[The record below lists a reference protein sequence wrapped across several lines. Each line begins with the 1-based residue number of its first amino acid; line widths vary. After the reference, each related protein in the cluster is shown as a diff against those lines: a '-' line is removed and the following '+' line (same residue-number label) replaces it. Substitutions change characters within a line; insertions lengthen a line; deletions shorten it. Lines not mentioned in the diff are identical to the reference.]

1 MRFAKLL
8 VSTLAATTLLASALA
23 QQLPQLDAVQPGHR
37 LVVNSSAV
45 AFEYADRSHLITAAA
60 GDTTLVFV
68 TEPLNQQIAV
78 LDRFTGTEVGQV
90 SAPLGG
96 FLLPFSIRVP
106 RPGRLVVLDSG
117 GFPNPK
123 VPSIARV
130 YDYDYQWNPFTHV
143 FTATLARSVSFAGFP
158 LVFAEDVE
166 ATSSGLYVVAESVIG
181 ALWVI
186 QADGSI
192 IPGVFP
198 SGGGPI
204 PALGPCTLPPARI
217 GGIPYVIAGNFA
229 PGVLSLTSHNGQLF
243 FSSPCTGG
251 LSRIPIASLTDPSRT
266 PEQRAQDIVAVSPEP
281 ADMVETFEGITANP
295 FDLDDPWIYACDSFH
310 LRLIRIHSQSG
321 VREVVASDPLLFNFP
336 AKVQFLPPVFGL
348 SPMVVASDQEH
359 RLAAINAALTADI
372 TQRPWIVTK
381 ILVFGQY

>member
-266 PEQRAQDIVAVSPEP
+266 PEQRAQDIIAVSPEP
-281 ADMVETFEGITANP
+281 ADVVETFEGITANP

-372 TQRPWIVTK
+372 TQPPWIVTK

>member
-1 MRFAKLL
+1 
-8 VSTLAATTLLASALA
+8 V
-23 QQLPQLDAVQPGHR
+23 H
-37 LVVNSSAV
+37 
-45 AFEYADRSHLITAAA
+45 
-60 GDTTLVFV
+60 
-68 TEPLNQQIAV
+68 
-78 LDRFTGTEVGQV
+78 
-90 SAPLGG
+90 
-96 FLLPFSIRVP
+96 
-106 RPGRLVVLDSG
+106 
-117 GFPNPK
+117 
-123 VPSIARV
+123 
-130 YDYDYQWNPFTHV
+130 NPFTHV
-143 FTATLARSVSFAGFP
+143 FTAALARSVSFAGFP

-266 PEQRAQDIVAVSPEP
+266 PEQRAQDIIAVSPEP

-321 VREVVASDPLLFNFP
+321 VREVVADDPLLFNFP

>member
-266 PEQRAQDIVAVSPEP
+266 PEQRAQDIIAVSPEP
-281 ADMVETFEGITANP
+281 ADVVETFEGITANP

>member
-266 PEQRAQDIVAVSPEP
+266 PEQRAQDIIAVSPEP
-281 ADMVETFEGITANP
+281 ADVVETFEGITANP

-348 SPMVVASDQEH
+348 TPLVVASDQEH

-372 TQRPWIVTK
+372 TQPPWIVTK